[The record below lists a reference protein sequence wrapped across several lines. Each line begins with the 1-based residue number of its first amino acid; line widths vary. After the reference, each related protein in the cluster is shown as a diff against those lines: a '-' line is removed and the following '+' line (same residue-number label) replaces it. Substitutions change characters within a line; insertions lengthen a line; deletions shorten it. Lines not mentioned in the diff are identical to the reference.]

1 MCLSP
6 FSRLQL
12 PVVEKSQGTEA
23 PTGYGSTYCV
33 CPGDWWYE
41 SHQSREQVGAEL
53 ALRDS
58 ASLMTLIHVRI
69 VEFRVMLLLYLEQ
82 HLNTYKTSSS
92 GPPSSDEVQA
102 HRPSMLTCPLLSAF
116 RLLPRLFPLP
126 GAHFYTNTQSFGHFS
141 KPYGLSLTI
150 LSS

>member
-1 MCLSP
+1 M
-6 FSRLQL
+6 
-12 PVVEKSQGTEA
+12 EA
-23 PTGYGSTYCV
+23 PIV
-33 CPGDWWYE
+33 CALGIGDMRAIKAGNRW
-41 SHQSREQVGAEL
+41 EL
-53 ALRDS
+53 SWALRDS